1 MAEFFKQL
9 IAQITAI
16 WQRLT
21 IQQKIITASLIGF
34 TFLGLIS
41 LMIWAQATPKG
52 SMSGYRTLYSDLDME
67 EAAAITEQLQKS
79 NIKYKIEGEGRTIL
93 VENKKM
99 YETRMLLA
107 RKGLPRSHGVGYEIF
122 DKTSLGMT
130 DFVQKVNLRRAL
142 EGELKR
148 TIEGLEEVKA
158 ARVHIVIPEPTIF
171 TDKEQPAKA
180 SVVVRTVPGRDLSK
194 EQIRGIGF
202 LVSSSVEGLKPENIS
217 ILDFE
222 GKLMS
227 SQFAGDDGALQSSQ
241 NVELQH
247 NVERYL
253 EGKARQILD
262 GVLGPGKSNV
272 RVTVDMDFD
281 RAEKTVEKYDPES
294 RVIRSEE
301 RDDENVKNAP
311 TGDAQKEKT
320 LTNYEIDKTIEHV
333 VGEVGNIK
341 RLSVSVAVDG
351 KYEVLDKT
359 GKSSEKPAWVA
370 RTPQELQTIEDMVK
384 NALGYDLARGDQIS
398 VISMQFD
405 NEFIR
410 SERSDLQTS
419 DAWERRMTIVKYAA
433 IFVIAIVFILF
444 LRYLARTVAEAMN
457 PPPPKLEPLGVV
469 EEIHEEVPENVQKTS
484 AMLERVEI
492 LTREE
497 PVNIALII
505 RQWLAESS
513 PGSGRKK
520 TQGN

>member
-1 MAEFFKQL
+1 MSEFFKQL

-21 IQQKIITASLIGF
+21 TQQRIITISLIGF
-34 TFLGLIS
+34 TFLGLVS
-41 LMIWAQATPKG
+41 LMIWSQATPKG
-52 SMSGYRTLYSDLDME
+52 AMSGGFRTLYSDLDLE

-79 NIKYKIEGEGRTIL
+79 NIKYKVEGEGRTIL

-99 YETRMLLA
+99 YEIRMLLA
-107 RKGLPRSHGVGYEIF
+107 RKGMPKSHGVGYEIF
-122 DKTSLGMT
+122 DKTNLGMT
-130 DFVQKVNLRRAL
+130 DFVQKVNMRRAL
-142 EGELKR
+142 EGELQR
-148 TIEGLEEVKA
+148 TIEGLEEVKS

-171 TDKEQPAKA
+171 IDKEQPAKA
-180 SVVVRTVPGRDLSK
+180 SVVVRTIPGKELTA
-194 EQIRGIGF
+194 EQIRGISF

-222 GKLMS
+222 GKLLS
-227 SQFAGDDGALQSSQ
+227 NQFAGDDGAMESSQ

-253 EGKARQILD
+253 EKKAQQILE
-262 GVLGPGKSNV
+262 GVMGPGKSNV

-281 RAEKTVEKYDPES
+281 RAEKTIEKYDPES

-301 RDDENVKNAP
+301 RDDESVKNAP

-320 LTNYEIDKTIEHV
+320 LTNYEIDKTIEHI
-333 VGEVGNIK
+333 VGEVGNVK

-351 KYEVLDKT
+351 KYEQTPDKT
-359 GKSSEKPAWVA
+359 GKAAEKPQYVA
-370 RTPQELQTIEDMVK
+370 RTPQELQSIEDLVK

-405 NEFIR
+405 NEFIK
-410 SERSDLQTS
+410 SERSDLFKS
-419 DAWERRMTIVKYAA
+419 DSWEHRLTIAKYAA
-433 IFVIAIVFILF
+433 LFVIAIVFILF

-457 PPPPKLEPLGVV
+457 PPFPKVEPLGVV
-469 EEIHEEVPENVQKTS
+469 EEIQEEIPENVKKTS
-484 AMLERVEI
+484 ALLERVEM

-505 RQWLAESS
+505 RQWLGEPV
-513 PGSGRKK
+513 PGGARKK
-520 TQGN
+520 T